1 MAALGTETGY
11 LTGHLLVAMP
21 HMEDPRFA
29 RSVVFL
35 CAHSAEGAMGIVV
48 NKVMDNMSFTE
59 LLHQLKIETGE
70 QKGQAVHYGGPV
82 ESGQGFILHSADY
95 RHDSSLVVGSRYAL
109 TTTIDIL
116 RDMVDGRGP
125 RHSIFALGYAGW
137 APGQLDDEIQANG
150 WLHLPADDAA
160 VFTLEPE
167 AKWQYCMRRI
177 GVDSGRLTTES
188 GHA

>member
-1 MAALGTETGY
+1 MPDVGNKPGY

-35 CAHSAEGAMGIVV
+35 CAHSADGAMGIVV
-48 NKVMDNMSFTE
+48 NKVMDNISFSE
-59 LLHQLKIETGE
+59 LLQQLKIETGE
-70 QKGQAVHYGGPV
+70 EAEQAVHYGGPV

-95 RHDSSLVVGSRYAL
+95 QHDSSLVIDGRYAL
-109 TTTIDIL
+109 TTSIDIL
-116 RDMVDGRGP
+116 RAMVEGRGP
-125 RHSIFALGYAGW
+125 KRSVFALGYAGW
-137 APGQLDDEIQANG
+137 APGQLDAELQANG
-150 WLHLPADDAA
+150 WLHLPADDDAI
-160 VFTLEPE
+160 FTLDPD